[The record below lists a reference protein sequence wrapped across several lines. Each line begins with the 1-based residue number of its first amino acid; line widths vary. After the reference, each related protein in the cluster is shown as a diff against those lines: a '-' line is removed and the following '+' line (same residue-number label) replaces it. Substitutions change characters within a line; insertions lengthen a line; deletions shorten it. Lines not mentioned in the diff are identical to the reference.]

1 MPQVYLTPDKKTI
14 DCGPDETLLAAALRH
29 GIDHAHA
36 CGGNGRCSTCRVVIL
51 AGDEHCSP
59 REGEEAAL
67 SRQLNFPGNMRLA
80 CQTRVNGDVQVRRF
94 VVDELDYQLVLTQKE
109 SFMAGN
115 QLGEVKQVAILF
127 ADINGYTPFAESL
140 PPYDVV
146 HVISRYF
153 HLMGNV
159 VKEYGGQILDYYG
172 DGFMACFGLTESEGA
187 ALRSVRAGLQLFA
200 ALESLNGYLH
210 KVYGRTFGIRVGV
223 NYGEVIWSK
232 IGIQDMEK
240 LAAIGDAVNL
250 ASRIEQPTKSS
261 ARTSDLR
268 GRLPGGEKE
277 VNIKGVF
284 EVHLK
289 GKAGRH
295 RLYEVTGLSRS
306 VYGPTAGGT
315 EGGGGWVGGRLKVL

>member
-1 MPQVYLTPDKKTI
+1 MPQVYLTPDQRTI
-14 DCGPDETLLAAALRH
+14 DCRPGETLLAAALRH
-29 GIDHAHA
+29 GVDHAHA
-36 CGGNGRCSTCRVVIL
+36 CGGNARCSTCRVVIL
-51 AGDEHCSP
+51 AGNEHCSP
-59 REGEEAAL
+59 SEGEEAAL

-94 VVDELDYQLVLTQKE
+94 VVDELDYQLVLTQRE
-109 SFMAGN
+109 NFMAGN
-115 QLGEVKQVAILF
+115 QLGEVKRVAILF

-172 DGFMACFGLTESEGA
+172 DGFMACFGLTDPEGS
-187 ALRSVRAGLQLFA
+187 ALRSVRAGLQLFM
-200 ALESLNGYLH
+200 ALESLNGYLR

-223 NYGEVIWSK
+223 NYGEVIWSR

-250 ASRIEQPTKSS
+250 ASRIEQANKQLGTHFLISED
-261 ARTSDLR
+261 AYR
-268 GRLPGGEKE
+268 E
-277 VNIKGVF
+277 VEQAVCIKGVF
-284 EVHLK
+284 EVPLK
-289 GKAGRH
+289 GKHGQY
-295 RLYEVTGLSRS
+295 RLYEVTGLNRS
-306 VYGPTAGGT
+306 GFVPALSERKGSSIGLG
-315 EGGGGWVGGRLKVL
+315 VR

>member
-14 DCGPDETLLAAALRH
+14 GCRPDETLLAAALRQ
-29 GIDHAHA
+29 GIDHTHA
-36 CGGNGRCSTCRVVIL
+36 CGGNARCSTCRVVIL
-51 AGDEHCSP
+51 KGNEHCSP
-59 REGEEAAL
+59 RAGEEAAL
-67 SRQLNFPGNMRLA
+67 SRQLNFPGDMRLA
-80 CQTRVNGDVQVRRF
+80 CQTRISGDVQVRRF
-94 VVDELDYQLVLTQKE
+94 VVDELDYQLVLTQRE
-109 SFMAGN
+109 NFMAGN
-115 QLGEVKQVAILF
+115 QLGEIKRVAILF

-159 VKEYGGQILDYYG
+159 VKEYRGQILDYYG

-187 ALRSVRAGLQLFA
+187 ALQSVRAGLQLFA
-200 ALESLNGYLH
+200 ALESLNGYLR

-250 ASRIEQPTKSS
+250 ASRIEQANKGLGTHFLISEG
-261 ARTSDLR
+261 AYREV
-268 GRLPGGEKE
+268 EKE
-277 VNIKGVF
+277 VSIKGVF
-284 EVHLK
+284 EVNLK
-289 GKAGRH
+289 GKAGKY

-306 VYGPTAGGT
+306 VCGPALAGRKGSA
-315 EGGGGWVGGRLKVL
+315 VGLGVR

>member
-14 DCGPDETLLAAALRH
+14 DCRPDETLLAAALRH

-36 CGGNGRCSTCRVVIL
+36 CGGNARCSTCRVVIL
-51 AGDEHCSP
+51 QGNEHCSP
-59 REGEEAAL
+59 RQGEEATL
-67 SRQLNFPGNMRLA
+67 SRQLNFPDDMRLA
-80 CQTRVNGDVQVRRF
+80 CQTRVSGDVQVRRF
-94 VVDELDYQLVLTQKE
+94 VVDELDYQLVLTQRE

-159 VKEYGGQILDYYG
+159 VKEYRGQILDYYG
-172 DGFMACFGLTESEGA
+172 DGFMACFGLTDTNGS
-187 ALRSVRAGLQLFA
+187 ALLAVRAGLQLFT
-200 ALESLNGYLH
+200 ALESLNGYLL
-210 KVYGRTFGIRVGV
+210 KVYGRTFQIRVGL

-250 ASRIEQPTKSS
+250 ASRIEQVNKQLGTHFLISED
-261 ARTSDLR
+261 AYLQV
-268 GRLPGGEKE
+268 EKE
-277 VNIKGVF
+277 VTIKGVF
-284 EVHLK
+284 EVNIK
-289 GKAGRH
+289 GKHGQY

-306 VYGPTAGGT
+306 VYTPAPMERKGLAAGLG
-315 EGGGGWVGGRLKVL
+315 

>member
-1 MPQVYLTPDKKTI
+1 MPQVYLTPDKRTV
-14 DCGPDETLLAAALRH
+14 DCGLDETLLAAALRH

-36 CGGNGRCSTCRVVIL
+36 CGGNARCSTCRVVIL
-51 AGDEHCSP
+51 AGNEHCSP
-59 REGEEAAL
+59 RGGEEAAL
-67 SRQLNFPGNMRLA
+67 SRQLNFPDDMRLA
-80 CQTRVNGDVQVRRF
+80 CQTRVSGEVQVRRF
-94 VVDELDYQLVLTQKE
+94 VVDELDYQLVLTQRE

-115 QLGEVKQVAILF
+115 QLGEIKRVAILF

-172 DGFMACFGLTESEGA
+172 DGFMACFGLTDPAGS
-187 ALRSVRAGLQLFA
+187 ALLSVRAGLQLFA
-200 ALESLNGYLH
+200 ALESLNGYLL

-250 ASRIEQPTKSS
+250 ASRIEQANKPLGTHFLISED
-261 ARTSDLR
+261 AYREV
-268 GRLPGGEKE
+268 EKE

-284 EVHLK
+284 EVDIK

-295 RLYEVTGLSRS
+295 RLYEVAGLSRS
-306 VYGPTAGGT
+306 AYGLAPAERKGAA
-315 EGGGGWVGGRLKVL
+315 VGLGH

>member
-1 MPQVYLTPDKKTI
+1 MPQVYLTPDQRTV
-14 DCGPDETLLAAALRH
+14 DCRPDETLLAATLRH

-36 CGGNGRCSTCRVVIL
+36 CGGNARCSTCRVVIL
-51 AGDEHCSP
+51 AGNEHCSP

-80 CQTRVNGDVQVRRF
+80 CQTRVSGDVQVRRF
-94 VVDELDYQLVLTQKE
+94 VVDELDYQLVLTQRE
-109 SFMAGN
+109 RFMAGN
-115 QLGEVKQVAILF
+115 QLGEVKRVAILF

-172 DGFMACFGLTESEGA
+172 DGFMACFGLAESEGA

-200 ALESLNGYLH
+200 ALESLNGYLN
-210 KVYGRTFGIRVGV
+210 KVYGRTFRIRVGV

-250 ASRIEQPTKSS
+250 ASRIEQANKQLGTHFLISED
-261 ARTSDLR
+261 AYR
-268 GRLPGGEKE
+268 E
-277 VNIKGVF
+277 VEQEVCIKGVF
-284 EVHLK
+284 EVNLK
-289 GKAGRH
+289 GKHGQY

-306 VYGPTAGGT
+306 GFVPAPAERKGSA
-315 EGGGGWVGGRLKVL
+315 VGLKVK